1 MARTRTIV
9 AAAVAA
15 LSLTAA
21 SAAASGGGA
30 DHLRFTFETIVQE
43 ELTNPCTGE
52 PFTSV
57 GDFRDSFTV
66 TATPSGMDIGDDH
79 ELVTYTGV
87 SPSGAKYV
95 GTSVELLH
103 QVAPLELTGPNEVTL
118 GGNPTIH
125 WVRTGEDGTQDDF
138 YWHTNTILHLDV
150 ETQSYTLVVEHTS
163 EECR

>member
-1 MARTRTIV
+1 M
-9 AAAVAA
+9 
-15 LSLTAA
+15 
-21 SAAASGGGA
+21 
-30 DHLRFTFETIVQE
+30 
-43 ELTNPCTGE
+43 
-52 PFTSV
+52 
-57 GDFRDSFTV
+57 
-66 TATPSGMDIGDDH
+66 
-79 ELVTYTGV
+79 
-87 SPSGAKYV
+87 